1 MRVSGQTAAARFP
14 FPIGMPML
22 NVPCEFEHENHT
34 PTWRIYSKWLGHTS
48 FLGVV
53 TAQAEHLA
61 IQQAIEQ
68 FQITSLEHQKRLVAE
83 RREHQ

>member
-1 MRVSGQTAAARFP
+1 
-14 FPIGMPML
+14 ML

-34 PTWRIYSKWLGHTS
+34 RTWRIYSNRPGHTS
-48 FLGVV
+48 FLGLV
-53 TAQAEHLA
+53 TAQTEHLA

-83 RREHQ
+83 RQEHQ